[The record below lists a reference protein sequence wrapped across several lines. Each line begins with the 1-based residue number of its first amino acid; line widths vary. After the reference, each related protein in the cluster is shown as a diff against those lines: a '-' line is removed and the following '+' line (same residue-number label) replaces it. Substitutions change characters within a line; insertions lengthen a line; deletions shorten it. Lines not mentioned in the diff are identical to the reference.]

1 MENNIG
7 VFGELRRTYLRNHR
21 SSIYTGMLLKGTLWA
36 HLEAINKEAEEML
49 DMLTRQM
56 KAREGI
62 TEDLKSRDQMEWVR
76 RMNSVQSRARETVL
90 RELIYS

>member
-21 SSIYTGMLLKGTLWA
+21 SGIYTGMLLKGTLWA
-36 HLEAINKEAEEML
+36 HLQSVNDEAEEML
-49 DMLTRQM
+49 DLLTRQL
-56 KAREGI
+56 KAQEGV

-76 RMNSVQSRARETVL
+76 RMNSIHARARETVL
-90 RELIYS
+90 QELIYS